1 MTAGPSTATGA
12 RREHEDHAQPDAVGD
27 GEPTAGG
34 VVVPGSPPGPVSVR
48 AGRMWSVPRP
58 SARAPFVAR
67 DAELDQLAAA
77 VERARRGEPGV
88 VLVGADAGV
97 GKTRLLTRAAEL
109 AAERGAAVVWSHC
122 VDLGEVG
129 LPYLPFTEALT
140 TLRAAHDAV
149 DATVAARPALAR
161 LLDATL
167 PADGEQSQ
175 GERLQL
181 FESIAATL
189 AASGSADAPLVL
201 VVEDLHWADPSS
213 RDVLRFVV
221 ARLRTEHVLVVAS
234 YRTDDLH
241 RRHPLRPV
249 LAELRRHPRV
259 EHVDLQPFTAAEL
272 RAFTTVVAG
281 GRLGEAA
288 FESVRTRSEGN
299 AYFAE
304 ELVEAGPDGELPWS
318 LADVLRAR
326 LETLDPAVQQLVRAA
341 SVSGRQVS
349 EPLLRAVLAE
359 DATFDDDPGAF
370 DRALRE
376 AIAHHVLA
384 IESDP
389 GGERRDT
396 VVFRHA
402 LLAEAVASDL
412 LPGERVGVHRAYL
425 DALDRARALGSPAL
439 RAHHALA
446 AHDLP
451 AALVASR
458 AAARKAARVLAPA
471 EELRHL
477 EQVLSLWAAVPDAAE
492 RLGEDRVAV
501 ALAAAGAASRAGDP
515 DRAVALARKVVE
527 ATADDPLRQASLRHV
542 LSRYLLGT
550 ERVEE
555 VLAHTEAALAILPA
569 EPPSLDRAWTLAMRA
584 RAALN
589 ADQDELAA
597 EVAAEALAEAHR
609 VDAPDVEAD
618 VLTTMAVL
626 EIEDDDRA
634 AELLAQARGRAVD
647 AGDILTELRC
657 WYNIAANRYYAGRL
671 DDALRITRD
680 GLDRA
685 RATGIGW
692 SVYGVELRL
701 FVDLARYALGD
712 LTPTAASG
720 ETVPESSVPSLSCVQ
735 LYAAVARGDADA
747 VERGTA
753 LRRDWSR
760 DGQIALISGGC
771 SIDALTWAGRYD
783 EAVDLAVELVEHLGR
798 TWSDYFLG
806 RIWISALALAALA
819 DAADAARL
827 QGAGGSSQVAD
838 LVEQGHALLDAA
850 RTTADRG
857 RPRGGRLG
865 PEGLAWLE
873 RAAAEH
879 SRLTGENDPALW
891 ERTTRAFDYGYRYET
906 ARSRFRWA
914 AALCAAGDR
923 NAAEIEAAQA
933 LEEAEEMG
941 AAPLAE
947 AVRALARRARLDLP
961 GVRRS
966 TTAVLTERE
975 EEVLQLVAQGL
986 TNRQIGERLYISA
999 KTVSVH
1005 VSNVLAKLGASGRAE
1020 AVSLAHQRG
1029 LLEV

>member
-1 MTAGPSTATGA
+1 MSPATGQDGRQHPA
-12 RREHEDHAQPDAVGD
+12 PDAAGD
-27 GEPTAGG
+27 GHPTAGG
-34 VVVPGSPPGPVSVR
+34 VVVHGVADSPGGAWVT
-48 AGRMWSVPRP
+48 AGRMGDVPRP
-58 SARAPFVAR
+58 SSRAPFVAR
-67 DAELDQLAAA
+67 ADELDRLAAA

-97 GKTRLLTRAAEL
+97 GKTRLLTRATEL
-109 AAERGAAVVWSHC
+109 AAREGATVVWSHC

-140 TLRAAHDAV
+140 TLRSLHDVV
-149 DATVAARPALAR
+149 DETVARRPALAR
-161 LLDATL
+161 LLDVAL
-167 PADGEQSQ
+167 PTDDDQSQ

-181 FESIAATL
+181 FESIAAAL
-189 AASGSADAPLVL
+189 AASGTADAPLVL

-221 ARLRTEHVLVVAS
+221 ARLRAEHVLVVAS

-241 RRHPLRPV
+241 RRHPLRGV

-259 EHVDLQPFTAAEL
+259 DHVDLQPFTRSEL
-272 RAFTTVVAG
+272 RDFTTAVAG
-281 GRLGEAA
+281 TPLPDGA

-304 ELVEAGPDGELPWS
+304 ELVEAGPGEELPWS

-326 LETLDPAVQQLVRAA
+326 LETLDAPVQHLVRVA

-349 EPLLRAVLAE
+349 ERLLRAVAGHDGALG
-359 DATFDDDPGAF
+359 DDPAAF

-384 IESDP
+384 VEADP
-389 GGERRDT
+389 SGDGRDT

-412 LPGERVGVHRAYL
+412 LPGERVTVHRTYL
-425 DALDRARALGSPAL
+425 AALDDDPALGSPAL
-439 RAHHALA
+439 RAHHAIA

-451 AALVASR
+451 AALTASR

-477 EQVLSLWAAVPDAAE
+477 EQVLSLWTAVPDAAE

-501 ALAAAGAASRAGDP
+501 ALAAAGAASRAGQP
-515 DRAVALARKVVE
+515 ERAVALARKVVE
-527 ATADDPLRQASLRHV
+527 STADDPLRQASLRHV
-542 LSRYLLGT
+542 LSRYLLGI
-550 ERVEE
+550 EKVDE
-555 VLAHTEAALAILPA
+555 VLAHTEAALAVLPA
-569 EPPSLDRAWTLAMRA
+569 DPPSLDRAWTLAMRA
-584 RAALN
+584 RAAMN

-609 VDAPDVEAD
+609 VGAPDVEAD

-626 EIEDDDRA
+626 EVEDDDRA
-634 AELLAQARGRAVD
+634 AVLLEQARERAVD

-671 DDALRITRD
+671 AEALDVARD
-680 GLDRA
+680 GVDRA

-701 FVDLARYALGD
+701 FDDLVRYATGD
-712 LTPTAASG
+712 LTPTPSEG
-720 ETVPESSVPSLSCVQ
+720 ETVPESWVPTLAAVQ
-735 LYAAVARGDADA
+735 LYAAVARGDDDV
-747 VERGTA
+747 VERGAA

-771 SIDALTWAGRYD
+771 SIDALTAAGRYD
-783 EAVDLAVELVEHLGR
+783 EAVDLAVELVEYLGR

-806 RIWISALALAALA
+806 RIWLSALALAALA
-819 DAADAARL
+819 DAVDAARVV
-827 QGAGGSSQVAD
+827 GGTDRTAEVAD
-838 LVEQGHALLDAA
+838 RVARGRALLDAA
-850 RTTADRG
+850 VTTADRG
-857 RPRGGRLG
+857 RPRGGTLG
-865 PEGLAWLE
+865 PEGRAWLA

-891 ERTTRAFDYGYRYET
+891 EETTRAFDYGYRYET

-914 AALCAAGDR
+914 EALCATGDR

-933 LEEAEEMG
+933 LEEAEAMG
-941 AAPLAE
+941 AEPLAE

-961 GVRRS
+961 GLRRS
-966 TTAVLTERE
+966 TSAVLTDRE
-975 EEVLQLVAQGL
+975 EEVLLLVAQGL

>member
-1 MTAGPSTATGA
+1 M
-12 RREHEDHAQPDAVGD
+12 
-27 GEPTAGG
+27 
-34 VVVPGSPPGPVSVR
+34 
-48 AGRMWSVPRP
+48 PRP
-58 SARAPFVAR
+58 STRAPFVAR
-67 DAELDQLAAA
+67 ADELDVLAAA

-97 GKTRLLTRAAEL
+97 GKTRLLTRATEL
-109 AAERGAAVVWSHC
+109 AAEQGATVVWSHC

-140 TLRAAHDAV
+140 TLRSVHDAV
-149 DATVAARPALAR
+149 DETVAQRPALAR
-161 LLDATL
+161 LLDAAL

-181 FESIAATL
+181 FESIAAAL
-189 AASGSADAPLVL
+189 AASGSPDSPLVL

-221 ARLRTEHVLVVAS
+221 ARLRAEHVVVVAS
-234 YRTDDLH
+234 YRSDDLH

-259 EHVDLQPFTAAEL
+259 EHVDLRPFTAAEL
-272 RAFTTVVAG
+272 RDFTTAVAG
-281 GRLGEAA
+281 DPLREDA

-304 ELVEAGPDGELPWS
+304 ELVEAGPGEELPWS

-326 LETLDPAVQQLVRAA
+326 LETLDPPVQHLVRTA

-349 EPLLRAVLAE
+349 ERLLRAVLE
-359 DATFDDDPGAF
+359 QDPEFAAGSGAF

-376 AIAHHVLA
+376 AIAHHVLG
-384 IESDP
+384 IEADP
-389 GGERRDT
+389 SGDGRDT

-412 LPGERVGVHRAYL
+412 LPGERVGVHRTYL
-425 DALDRARALGSPAL
+425 RALDEDPTLGSPAL

-451 AALVASR
+451 AALTASR
-458 AAARKAARVLAPA
+458 GAARKASRVLAPA

-477 EQVLSLWAAVPDAAE
+477 EQVLSLWTAVPDAEE

-501 ALAAAGAASRAGDP
+501 ALAAAGAASRAGNP
-515 DRAVALARKVVE
+515 ERAVALARRVVE

-550 ERVEE
+550 EQVDE
-555 VLAHTEAALAILPA
+555 VLTHTAAALAVLPT

-584 RAALN
+584 RAAMN

-626 EIEDDDRA
+626 EVEDEDRA
-634 AELLAQARGRAVD
+634 ATLLERARERAVE

-657 WYNIAANRYYAGRL
+657 WYNIGANRYYAGRL
-671 DDALRITRD
+671 AESLDIVRD

-685 RATGIGW
+685 RATGLGW

-701 FVDLARYALGD
+701 FEDLARYATGD
-712 LTPTAASG
+712 LTPTDTAG
-720 ETVPESSVPSLSCVQ
+720 ETVPESWVAALTGVQ
-735 LYAAVARGDADA
+735 LYAAVARGDTDA
-747 VERGTA
+747 VERGAA
-753 LRRDWSR
+753 LRRDWYR
-760 DGQIALISGGC
+760 DGQVALISGGC
-771 SIDALTWAGRYD
+771 WIDALTWAGRHE
-783 EAVDLAVELVEHLGR
+783 EAVALAVELVEHLGR

-806 RIWISALALAALA
+806 RIWLSALALAALA
-819 DAADAARL
+819 DAADTARVTGDAA
-827 QGAGGSSQVAD
+827 AVAD
-838 LVEQGHALLDAA
+838 LVARGRPLLDAA
-850 RTTADRG
+850 RTTAERG
-857 RPRGGRLG
+857 RPRGGALG
-865 PEGLAWLE
+865 PEGRAWLV

-879 SRLTGENDPALW
+879 SRLTGETDTALW
-891 ERTTRAFDYGYRYET
+891 EETTRAFGYGYRYEA

-914 AALCAAGDR
+914 EALCATGDR

-933 LEEAEEMG
+933 LEEAEAMG

-961 GVRRS
+961 GLRRS
-966 TTAVLTERE
+966 TTTVLTDRE
-975 EEVLQLVAQGL
+975 EEVLLLVAQGL
-986 TNRQIGERLYISA
+986 TNRQIGERLYISG

>member
-1 MTAGPSTATGA
+1 MGA
-12 RREHEDHAQPDAVGD
+12 
-27 GEPTAGG
+27 
-34 VVVPGSPPGPVSVR
+34 
-48 AGRMWSVPRP
+48 VPRP

-67 DAELDQLAAA
+67 DDELDRLATA
-77 VERARRGEPGV
+77 VERARGGEPGV

-109 AAERGAAVVWSHC
+109 AAESGATVVWSHC

-140 TLRAAHDAV
+140 TLRSMHDAV
-149 DATVAARPALAR
+149 DSTVAQRPALAR
-161 LLDATL
+161 LLDSAL
-167 PADGEQSQ
+167 PADDEQSQ

-181 FESIAATL
+181 FESIAAAL
-189 AASGSADAPLVL
+189 AASGTPEAPLVL

-221 ARLRTEHVLVVAS
+221 ARLRAEHVVVVAS
-234 YRTDDLH
+234 YRADDLH

-259 EHVDLQPFTAAEL
+259 EHLDLQPFTAAEL
-272 RAFTTVVAG
+272 RDFTTAVAG
-281 GRLGEAA
+281 DPLGDDA

-304 ELVEAGPDGELPWS
+304 ELVEAGPDEELPWS

-326 LETLDPAVQQLVRAA
+326 LENLDPAVQQLVRAA

-349 EPLLRAVLAE
+349 EPLLRAVLLQ
-359 DATFDDDPGAF
+359 DPVFAADLTAF

-376 AIAHHVLA
+376 AVAHHVLGV
-384 IESDP
+384 EGDPSSD
-389 GGERRDT
+389 GRD
-396 VVFRHA
+396 VVAFRHA

-412 LPGERVGVHRAYL
+412 LPGERTTVHRTYL
-425 DALDRARALGSPAL
+425 RALDENRRLGSPAL
-439 RAHHALA
+439 RAHHALV

-451 AALVASR
+451 AALAASR

-477 EQVLSLWAAVPDAAE
+477 EQVLSLWSAVPDPAGL
-492 RLGEDRVAV
+492 LGEDRVAV
-501 ALAAAGAASRAGDP
+501 ALAAAGAASRSGDP
-515 DRAVALARKVVE
+515 DRAVALARAVVDG
-527 ATADDPLRQASLRHV
+527 TAADPLRQASLRHV
-542 LSRYLLGT
+542 LSRYLLGI
-550 ERVEE
+550 EE
-555 VLAHTEAALAILPA
+555 VDEVLDHTASALAVLPT

-584 RAALN
+584 RAAMN
-589 ADQDELAA
+589 ADMDDLAA
-597 EVAAEALAEAHR
+597 EVADEALAEAHR
-609 VDAPDVEAD
+609 VGAPDVEAD

-626 EIEDDDRA
+626 EADDEDRA
-634 AELLAQARGRAVD
+634 AELLQQARERALEV
-647 AGDILTELRC
+647 GDILTELRC
-657 WYNIAANRYYAGRL
+657 WYNISANRYYAGHVE
-671 DDALRITRD
+671 DAHAVVCD

-685 RATGIGW
+685 RATGLGW

-701 FVDLARYALGD
+701 FEDLVRYVRGD
-712 LTPTAASG
+712 LTPTDTTG
-720 ETVPESSVPSLSCVQ
+720 ETMPESSAAALWAVQ
-735 LYAAVARGDADA
+735 LYAAVARGDDDA
-747 VERGTA
+747 LPRGAA
-753 LRRDWSR
+753 LRRDWHR

-771 SIDALTWAGRYD
+771 TVDALTWAGRYE

-806 RIWISALALAALA
+806 RIWLSALALAALA

-827 QGAGGSSQVAD
+827 TGAAAAPEVAD
-838 LVEQGHALLDAA
+838 LVARGDAFLEAA

-857 RPRGGRLG
+857 RPRGGALG
-865 PEGLAWLE
+865 PEGRAWLV

-879 SRLTGENDPALW
+879 ARLTGENDPAVW
-891 ERTTRAFDYGYRYET
+891 EETTRAFDYGYRYEV

-914 AALCAAGDR
+914 EALCAAGDR

-933 LEEAEEMG
+933 LEEADAMG
-941 AAPLAE
+941 AGPLAE

-961 GVRRS
+961 GLRRS
-966 TTAVLTERE
+966 TTAVLTGRE
-975 EEVLQLVAQGL
+975 EEVLLLVAQGL
-986 TNRQIGERLYISA
+986 TNRQIGERLYISG

-1029 LLEV
+1029 LLEAGATGSRPS

>member
-1 MTAGPSTATGA
+1 VTAP
-12 RREHEDHAQPDAVGD
+12 PDAVD
-27 GEPTAGG
+27 EDLPVGG
-34 VVVPGSPPGPVSVR
+34 VVIS
-48 AGRMWSVPRP
+48 AGRLSVAAAKMGIVPRP
-58 SARAPFVAR
+58 SSRAPFVAR
-67 DAELDQLAAA
+67 AAELDALSAA
-77 VERARRGEPGV
+77 VDRARRGEPGV

-109 AAERGAAVVWSHC
+109 AGASGATVVWSHC

-129 LPYLPFTEALT
+129 LPYLPFSEALT
-140 TLRAAHDAV
+140 TLRALDDTV
-149 DATVAARPALAR
+149 DSTIAARPALAR
-161 LLDATL
+161 LLDATTPL
-167 PADGEQSQ
+167 DEERIQA
-175 GERLQL
+175 ERLQL
-181 FESIAATL
+181 FESIAAAL
-189 AASGSADAPLVL
+189 AASGTAESPLVL

-221 ARLRTEHVLVVAS
+221 ARLRAEHVLVVAS
-234 YRTDDLH
+234 YRADDLH

-249 LAELRRHPRV
+249 LAELLRHPRV
-259 EHVDLQPFTAAEL
+259 EHVHLSPFTETEL
-272 RAFTTVVAG
+272 REFTTAVAG
-281 GRLGEAA
+281 GRLPDDA

-304 ELVEAGPDGELPWS
+304 ELVESGLDDELPWS

-326 LETLDPAVQQLVRAA
+326 LEALDPAVQHLVRVA
-341 SVSGRQVS
+341 SVSGRQVG
-349 EPLLRAVLAE
+349 EPLLRAALAR
-359 DATFDDDPGAF
+359 DAGAGGAPAADASSGRSFDA
-370 DRALRE
+370 ALRD

-384 IESDP
+384 VEGD
-389 GGERRDT
+389 GARDT

-402 LLAEAVASDL
+402 LLAEAVAADL

-425 DALDRARALGSPAL
+425 AALDEEPALGSPAL

-451 AALVASR
+451 AALTASR

-477 EQVLSLWAAVPDAAE
+477 EQVLALWQAVPDAATL
-492 RLGEDRVAV
+492 LGEDRVTI
-501 ALAAAGAASRAGDP
+501 ALAAAGAASRAGEP
-515 DRAVALARKVVE
+515 DRAVALARRVVE
-527 ATADDPLRQASLRHV
+527 GTSDDPLRQASLRHV
-542 LSRYLLGT
+542 LSRYLLGA
-550 ERVEE
+550 EEVEE
-555 VLAHTEAALAILPA
+555 TLAHTEAALAVLPA

-584 RAALN
+584 RAAMN
-589 ADQDELAA
+589 ADLDDLAA
-597 EVAAEALAEAHR
+597 ETAAEALDVAHR
-609 VDAPDVEAD
+609 LDAPDVEAD
-618 VLTTMAVL
+618 VLTTMAIL
-626 EIEDDDRA
+626 EVADDDRA
-634 AELLAQARGRAVD
+634 AMLLATARERAVE

-657 WYNIAANRYYAGRL
+657 WYNIAANRYYAGL
-671 DDALRITRD
+671 VEEAMQVTYD

-685 RATGIGW
+685 RATGLGW
-692 SVYGVELRL
+692 SAYGVELRL
-701 FVDLARYALGD
+701 FRDLVRYVLGD
-712 LTPTAASG
+712 LTPTDTAG
-720 ETVPESSVPSLSCVQ
+720 ETMPEGSAPQLSCVQ
-735 LYAAVARGDADA
+735 LYAAVARGDEDVIA
-747 VERGTA
+747 RGTA
-753 LRRDWSR
+753 LRRDWFR

-771 SIDALTWAGRYD
+771 SIDALTWAGRYE
-783 EAVDLAVELVEHLGR
+783 EAVALAVELVEHLGR

-827 QGAGGSSQVAD
+827 QGAAGEATVAD
-838 LVEQGHALLDAA
+838 LVARGGELLDAA
-850 RTTADRG
+850 RTTAERG

-865 PEGLAWLE
+865 PEGRAWLA

-879 SRLTGENDPALW
+879 SRLTRGGDPALW
-891 ERTTRAFDYGYRYET
+891 EETTRLFDYGYRYEV

-914 AALCAAGDR
+914 QALLASGDR

-933 LEEAEEMG
+933 LEEAESMG

-947 AVRALARRARLDLP
+947 AVRALGRRGRLDLP

-975 EEVLQLVAQGL
+975 EEVLLLVAQGL
-986 TNRQIGERLYISA
+986 TNRQIGERLFISG

>member
-1 MTAGPSTATGA
+1 MTAP
-12 RREHEDHAQPDAVGD
+12 PDAVD
-27 GEPTAGG
+27 ETLVDG
-34 VVVPGSPPGPVSVR
+34 VVASGRLSGGHVSVP
-48 AGRMWSVPRP
+48 AARMGGVPRP
-58 SARAPFVAR
+58 SSRAPFVAR
-67 DAELDQLAAA
+67 AAELDVLAAA

-109 AAERGAAVVWSHC
+109 AAEAGATVVWSHC

-129 LPYLPFTEALT
+129 LPYLPFSEALT
-140 TLRAAHDAV
+140 TLRSQHPAV
-149 DATVAARPALAR
+149 DETVAARPALAR
-161 LLDATL
+161 LLDAGA
-167 PADGEQSQ
+167 PADDEQSQ

-181 FESIAATL
+181 FESVAAAL
-189 AASGSADAPLVL
+189 AASGTPESPLVL

-221 ARLRTEHVLVVAS
+221 ARLRAEHVLVVAS
-234 YRTDDLH
+234 YRADDLH

-249 LAELRRHPRV
+249 LAELLRHPRV
-259 EHVDLQPFTAAEL
+259 EHVQLAPFTEAEL
-272 RAFTTVVAG
+272 REFTTALAG
-281 GRLGEAA
+281 APLPRDA

-304 ELVEAGPDGELPWS
+304 ELVESGLGDELPWS

-326 LETLDPAVQQLVRAA
+326 LEVLDPAVQHLVRVA

-349 EPLLRAVLAE
+349 EPLLRAALAH
-359 DATFDDDPGAF
+359 DAAAGGASPADVGGPSGRSFDA
-370 DRALRE
+370 ALRE

-384 IESDP
+384 VEGD
-389 GGERRDT
+389 GARDV

-425 DALDRARALGSPAL
+425 EALTADPALGSPAL

-451 AALVASR
+451 AALTASR

-477 EQVLSLWAAVPDAAE
+477 EQVLALWQAVPDAE
-492 RLGEDRVAV
+492 TLLGEDRVTV
-501 ALAAAGAASRAGDP
+501 ALAAAGAASRAGEP
-515 DRAVALARKVVE
+515 DRAVALARRVVE
-527 ATADDPLRQASLRHV
+527 GTADDPLRQASLRHV

-550 ERVEE
+550 EEVEE
-555 VLAHTEAALAILPA
+555 TLAHTEAALAVLPV

-584 RAALN
+584 RAAMN
-589 ADQDELAA
+589 ADLDELAA
-597 EVAAEALAEAHR
+597 EVATEAIDVAHR
-609 VDAPDVEAD
+609 LDAPDVEAD
-618 VLTTMAVL
+618 VLTTMAIL
-626 EIEDDDRA
+626 EVADDDRA
-634 AELLAQARGRAVD
+634 AVLLAQARERAVE

-657 WYNIAANRYYAGRL
+657 WYNIAANRYYAGRI
-671 DDALRITRD
+671 DEALQVTYD

-685 RATGIGW
+685 RATGLGW
-692 SVYGVELRL
+692 SAYGVELRL
-701 FVDLARYALGD
+701 FRDLVRYVLGD
-712 LTPTAASG
+712 LTPTDTTG
-720 ETVPESSVPSLSCVQ
+720 ETMPEGSAPQLSCVQ

-747 VERGTA
+747 LARGTA
-753 LRRDWSR
+753 LRRDWFR

-771 SIDALTWAGRYD
+771 SIDALTWSGRHE
-783 EAVDLAVELVEHLGR
+783 EAVALAVELVDHLGR

-827 QGAGGSSQVAD
+827 QGASGSAAVAE
-838 LVEQGHALLDAA
+838 LVARGAELLDAA
-850 RTTADRG
+850 RTTAERG

-865 PEGLAWLE
+865 PEGRAWLA

-879 SRLTGENDPALW
+879 SRLTGEDDPALW
-891 ERTTRAFDYGYRYET
+891 EETTRLFDYGYRYEV

-914 AALCAAGDR
+914 QALLGAGDR
-923 NAAEIEAAQA
+923 NAAEIEAGQA
-933 LEEAEEMG
+933 LEEAEVMG

-947 AVRALARRARLDLP
+947 AVRALGRRGRLDLP

-975 EEVLQLVAQGL
+975 EEVLLLVAQGL
-986 TNRQIGERLYISA
+986 TNRQIGERLFISA

>member
-1 MTAGPSTATGA
+1 MTAL
-12 RREHEDHAQPDAVGD
+12 PDAAD
-27 GEPTAGG
+27 EAPLAGG
-34 VVVPGSPPGPVSVR
+34 VVVSGAESRPAGGGQSAGHVSVP
-48 AGRMWSVPRP
+48 AARMGTVPRP
-58 SARAPFVAR
+58 STRAPFVAR
-67 DAELDQLAAA
+67 AAELDVLAAA

-109 AAERGAAVVWSHC
+109 AAGTGATVVWSHC

-129 LPYLPFTEALT
+129 LPYLPFSEALT
-140 TLRAAHDAV
+140 TLRAQHPAV
-149 DATVAARPALAR
+149 DETVAARPALAR
-161 LLDATL
+161 LLDAGT
-167 PADGEQSQ
+167 PADDEQSQ

-181 FESIAATL
+181 FESVAAAI
-189 AASGSADAPLVL
+189 AASGTPEAPLVL

-221 ARLRTEHVLVVAS
+221 ARLRAEHVLVVAS
-234 YRTDDLH
+234 YRADDLH

-249 LAELRRHPRV
+249 LAELLRHPRV
-259 EHVDLQPFTAAEL
+259 EHVQLSPFTEREL
-272 RAFTTVVAG
+272 REFTTALAG
-281 GRLGEAA
+281 SPLPPAA

-304 ELVEAGPDGELPWS
+304 ELVESGLGDELPWS

-326 LETLDPAVQQLVRAA
+326 LEGLDPAVQHLVRVA

-349 EPLLRAVLAE
+349 EPLLRAALARDTDDGE
-359 DATFDDDPGAF
+359 PADRSSGRPFDA
-370 DRALRE
+370 ALRE

-384 IESDP
+384 VEGD
-389 GGERRDT
+389 GARDT

-425 DALDRARALGSPAL
+425 AALDDDPALGSPAL

-451 AALVASR
+451 AALTASR

-477 EQVLSLWAAVPDAAE
+477 EQVLALWQAVPDAATL
-492 RLGEDRVAV
+492 LGEDRVTV
-501 ALAAAGAASRAGDP
+501 ALAAAGAASRAGEP
-515 DRAVALARKVVE
+515 DRAVALARRVVE
-527 ATADDPLRQASLRHV
+527 GTADDPMRQASLRHV

-550 ERVEE
+550 EEVEE
-555 VLAHTEAALAILPA
+555 TLAHTEAALAVLPA

-584 RAALN
+584 RAAMN
-589 ADQDELAA
+589 ADLDELAA
-597 EVAAEALAEAHR
+597 EVAAEAIDVAHR
-609 VDAPDVEAD
+609 LDAPDVEAD
-618 VLTTMAVL
+618 VLTTMAIL
-626 EIEDDDRA
+626 EVADDDRA
-634 AELLAQARGRAVD
+634 AVLLAQARERAVE

-657 WYNIAANRYYAGRL
+657 WYNIAANRYYAGRI
-671 DDALRITRD
+671 DEALQVTED

-685 RATGIGW
+685 RATGLGW
-692 SVYGVELRL
+692 SAYGVELRL
-701 FVDLARYALGD
+701 FRDLVRYVLGD
-712 LTPTAASG
+712 LTPTATAG
-720 ETVPESSVPSLSCVQ
+720 ETMPEGSAPQLSCVQ

-747 VERGTA
+747 IARGTA
-753 LRRDWSR
+753 LRRDWFR

-771 SIDALTWAGRYD
+771 SIDALTWAGRRD
-783 EAVDLAVELVEHLGR
+783 EAVALAVELVDHLGR

-827 QGAGGSSQVAD
+827 QGAAGAATVRELVARGA
-838 LVEQGHALLDAA
+838 ELLDAA
-850 RTTADRG
+850 RTTAERG

-865 PEGLAWLE
+865 PEGRAWLA

-879 SRLTGENDPALW
+879 SRLTGTDDPALW
-891 ERTTRAFDYGYRYET
+891 EETTRLFDYGYRYEV

-914 AALCAAGDR
+914 QALLGAGDR

-933 LEEAEEMG
+933 LEEAEAMG
-941 AAPLAE
+941 ATPLAE
-947 AVRALARRARLDLP
+947 AVRALGRRGRLDLP

-975 EEVLQLVAQGL
+975 EEVLLLVAQGL
-986 TNRQIGERLYISA
+986 TNRQIGERLFISG

>member
-1 MTAGPSTATGA
+1 M
-12 RREHEDHAQPDAVGD
+12 
-27 GEPTAGG
+27 
-34 VVVPGSPPGPVSVR
+34 
-48 AGRMWSVPRP
+48 PRP
-58 SARAPFVAR
+58 STRAPFVAR
-67 DAELDQLAAA
+67 ADELERLAAA
-77 VERARRGEPGV
+77 VDRARRGEPGV

-97 GKTRLLTRAAEL
+97 GKTRLLTRATEL
-109 AAERGAAVVWSHC
+109 AAEQGATVVWSHC

-140 TLRAAHDAV
+140 TLRSVHDAV
-149 DATVAARPALAR
+149 DETVAQRPALAR
-161 LLDATL
+161 LLDAAL
-167 PADGEQSQ
+167 PADDEQSQ

-181 FESIAATL
+181 FESIAAAL
-189 AASGSADAPLVL
+189 AASGTPDAPLVL

-221 ARLRTEHVLVVAS
+221 ARLRSEHVVVVAS
-234 YRTDDLH
+234 YRSDDLH

-259 EHVDLQPFTAAEL
+259 EHVDLRPFTAGEL
-272 RAFTTVVAG
+272 RDFTTAVAG
-281 GRLGEAA
+281 DPLREDA

-304 ELVEAGPDGELPWS
+304 ELVEAGPGEELPWS

-326 LETLDPAVQQLVRAA
+326 LETLDPPVQHLVRTA

-349 EPLLRAVLAE
+349 ERLLRAVLDQDGAF
-359 DATFDDDPGAF
+359 AADPGAF
-370 DRALRE
+370 DRSLRE
-376 AIAHHVLA
+376 AIAHHVLG
-384 IESDP
+384 IEADP
-389 GGERRDT
+389 SGDGRDT

-402 LLAEAVASDL
+402 LLAEAVATDL
-412 LPGERVGVHRAYL
+412 LPGERVTVHRTYL
-425 DALDRARALGSPAL
+425 RALSEDPTLGSPAL

-451 AALVASR
+451 AALTASR
-458 AAARKAARVLAPA
+458 GAARKAARVLAPA

-501 ALAAAGAASRAGDP
+501 ALAAAGAASRAGSP
-515 DRAVALARKVVE
+515 ERAVALARKVVE
-527 ATADDPLRQASLRHV
+527 ATADDPLRQAALRHV

-550 ERVEE
+550 EQVEE
-555 VLAHTEAALAILPA
+555 VLTHTAAALAVLPT

-584 RAALN
+584 RAAMN

-626 EIEDDDRA
+626 EVEDEDRA
-634 AELLAQARGRAVD
+634 AVLLEQARERAVE

-657 WYNIAANRYYAGRL
+657 WYNIAANRYYAGHLTEAL
-671 DDALRITRD
+671 DVVRD
-680 GLDRA
+680 GVDRA
-685 RATGIGW
+685 LATGLGW

-701 FVDLARYALGD
+701 FDDLVRYAIGD
-712 LTPTAASG
+712 LTPTDTLG
-720 ETVPESSVPSLSCVQ
+720 ETVPESWVPTLAAVQ

-753 LRRDWSR
+753 LRRDWYR
-760 DGQIALISGGC
+760 DGMIALISGGC
-771 SIDALTWAGRYD
+771 SIDALTWAGRYE
-783 EAVDLAVELVEHLGR
+783 EAVELAVELVEHLGR

-806 RIWISALALAALA
+806 RIWLSALALAALA
-819 DAADAARL
+819 DAADAARVT
-827 QGAGGSSQVAD
+827 GDTSAAVAGLVAR
-838 LVEQGHALLDAA
+838 GRPLLDAA
-850 RTTADRG
+850 VTTAERG
-857 RPRGGRLG
+857 RPRGGTLG
-865 PEGLAWLE
+865 PEGRAWLA

-879 SRLTGENDPALW
+879 ARLTGETDAALW
-891 ERTTRAFDYGYRYET
+891 EETTRAFDYGYRYEA

-914 AALCAAGDR
+914 EALCATGDR

-933 LEEAEEMG
+933 LEEAEAMG

-947 AVRALARRARLDLP
+947 AVRSLARRARLDLP
-961 GVRRS
+961 GLRRS
-966 TTAVLTERE
+966 TATVLTDRE
-975 EEVLQLVAQGL
+975 EEVLILVAQGL

-1005 VSNVLAKLGASGRAE
+1005 ISNVLAKLGASGRAE

>member
-1 MTAGPSTATGA
+1 VTAP
-12 RREHEDHAQPDAVGD
+12 PDAVD
-27 GEPTAGG
+27 ENPLVGG
-34 VVVPGSPPGPVSVR
+34 VVMSGAGSGGLSAGHVSVH
-48 AGRMWSVPRP
+48 AARMGAVPRP
-58 SARAPFVAR
+58 SSRAPFVAR
-67 DAELDQLAAA
+67 AAELDALAAA

-109 AAERGAAVVWSHC
+109 AAGSGATVVWSHC

-129 LPYLPFTEALT
+129 LPYLPFSEALA
-140 TLRAAHDAV
+140 TLRSQHPAV
-149 DATVAARPALAR
+149 DETVAARPALAR
-161 LLDATL
+161 LLDAGT
-167 PADGEQSQ
+167 PADDEQSQ

-181 FESIAATL
+181 FESVAAAL
-189 AASGSADAPLVL
+189 AASGTAEAPLVL

-221 ARLRTEHVLVVAS
+221 ARLRAEHVLVVAS
-234 YRTDDLH
+234 YRADDLH

-249 LAELRRHPRV
+249 LAELLRHPRV
-259 EHVDLQPFTAAEL
+259 EHVQLSPFTEREL
-272 RAFTTVVAG
+272 REFTTALAG
-281 GRLGEAA
+281 APLLPDA

-304 ELVEAGPDGELPWS
+304 ELVESGLDDELPWS

-326 LETLDPAVQQLVRAA
+326 LEVLDPAVQHLVRVA

-349 EPLLRAVLAE
+349 EPLLRAALAR
-359 DATFDDDPGAF
+359 DAADGEAATGRSFDA
-370 DRALRE
+370 ALRE

-384 IESDP
+384 VEGD
-389 GGERRDT
+389 GARDT

-425 DALDRARALGSPAL
+425 AALDDDPGLGSPAL

-451 AALVASR
+451 AALTASR

-477 EQVLSLWAAVPDAAE
+477 EQVLGLWRAVPDAADL
-492 RLGEDRVAV
+492 LGEDRVTV
-501 ALAAAGAASRAGDP
+501 ALAAAGAASRAGEP

-527 ATADDPLRQASLRHV
+527 GTAGDPMRQASLRHV

-550 ERVEE
+550 EEVEE
-555 VLAHTEAALAILPA
+555 TLAHTEAALAVLPE

-584 RAALN
+584 RAAMN
-589 ADQDELAA
+589 ADLDELAA
-597 EVAAEALAEAHR
+597 EVAAQALDVAHR
-609 VDAPDVEAD
+609 LDAPDVEAD
-618 VLTTMAVL
+618 VLTTMAIL
-626 EIEDDDRA
+626 EVADDDRA
-634 AELLAQARGRAVD
+634 AVLLAQARERAVE

-657 WYNIAANRYYAGRL
+657 WYNIAANRYYAGRI
-671 DDALRITRD
+671 DEALQVTAD

-685 RATGIGW
+685 RATGLGW
-692 SVYGVELRL
+692 SAYGVELRL
-701 FVDLARYALGD
+701 FRDLVRYVLGD
-712 LTPTAASG
+712 LTPTETTG
-720 ETVPESSVPSLSCVQ
+720 ETMPEGSAPQLSCVQ
-735 LYAAVARGDADA
+735 LYAAVARGDDDA
-747 VERGTA
+747 LARGTA
-753 LRRDWSR
+753 LRRDWFR

-771 SIDALTWAGRYD
+771 SIDALTWAGRD
-783 EAVDLAVELVEHLGR
+783 EEAVALAVELVDHLGR

-827 QGAGGSSQVAD
+827 QGASGTGQVEA
-838 LVEQGHALLDAA
+838 LVARGDELLEAA
-850 RTTADRG
+850 RTTAERG

-865 PEGLAWLE
+865 PEGRAWLA

-879 SRLTGENDPALW
+879 SRLTGEDDPALW
-891 ERTTRAFDYGYRYET
+891 EETTRLFDYGYRYEV

-914 AALCAAGDR
+914 QALLGAGDR

-933 LEEAEEMG
+933 LEEAESMG

-947 AVRALARRARLDLP
+947 AVRALGRRGRLDLP

-975 EEVLQLVAQGL
+975 EEVLLLVAQGL
-986 TNRQIGERLYISA
+986 TNRQIGERLFISA

>member
-1 MTAGPSTATGA
+1 M
-12 RREHEDHAQPDAVGD
+12 
-27 GEPTAGG
+27 
-34 VVVPGSPPGPVSVR
+34 
-48 AGRMWSVPRP
+48 PRP
-58 SARAPFVAR
+58 SSRASFVAR
-67 DAELDQLAAA
+67 AAELDLLDAA

-97 GKTRLLTRAAEL
+97 GKTRLLTRAGER
-109 AAERGAAVVWSHC
+109 AAEAGATVVWSHC

-140 TLRAAHDAV
+140 MLRGVHDAV
-149 DATVAARPALAR
+149 DRTVEERPALAR
-161 LLDATL
+161 LLDAAL
-167 PADGEQSQ
+167 PADDEQSQ

-181 FESIAATL
+181 FESIAAAL
-189 AASGSADAPLVL
+189 AASGTPESPLVL

-221 ARLRTEHVLVVAS
+221 ARLRAEHVLVVAS
-234 YRTDDLH
+234 YRSDDLH

-249 LAELRRHPRV
+249 LAELHRHPRV
-259 EHVDLQPFTAAEL
+259 EHVELRPFTPAEL
-272 RAFTTVVAG
+272 RAFTTAVAG
-281 GRLGEAA
+281 GPLDDDA

-304 ELVEAGPDGELPWS
+304 ELVEAGPGDALPWS

-326 LETLDPAVQQLVRAA
+326 LETLDPAVQHLVRAA

-359 DATFDDDPGAF
+359 DPTFDDAAGGF

-384 IESDP
+384 VEGDP
-389 GGERRDT
+389 GGRAT
-396 VVFRHA
+396 VAFRHA

-412 LPGERVGVHRAYL
+412 LPGERVGVHRTYL
-425 DALDRARALGSPAL
+425 GALEGDRTLGSPAL
-439 RAHHALA
+439 RAHHALT

-451 AALVASR
+451 AALTASR

-477 EQVLSLWAAVPDAAE
+477 EQVLSLWSAVPDAAE

-501 ALAAAGAASRAGDP
+501 ALAAAGAASRAGEP
-515 DRAVALARKVVE
+515 ERAVALARAVVD
-527 ATADDPLRQASLRHV
+527 ATAGDPLRQAALRHV

-550 ERVEE
+550 EKVDE
-555 VLAHTEAALAILPA
+555 VLAHTEAALAVLPA
-569 EPPSLDRAWTLAMRA
+569 DPPSLDRAWTLAMRA
-584 RAALN
+584 RAAMN
-589 ADQDELAA
+589 ADLDELAA

-626 EIEDDDRA
+626 EVEDEDRA
-634 AELLAQARGRAVD
+634 AVLLERARERAVE

-671 DDALRITRD
+671 DEALDVARD
-680 GLDRA
+680 GVDRA
-685 RATGIGW
+685 LATGLGW

-701 FVDLARYALGD
+701 FVDLVRYATGD
-712 LTPTAASG
+712 LTPTDTAG
-720 ETVPESSVPSLSCVQ
+720 EPVPESWVPTLAAVQ
-735 LYAAVARGDADA
+735 LYAAVARGDEDA
-747 VERGTA
+747 VERGAA

-760 DGQIALISGGC
+760 DGMIALISGGC
-771 SIDALTWAGRYD
+771 SIDALTAAGRYA
-783 EAVDLAVELVEHLGR
+783 EAVDLAVELVEYLGR

-806 RIWISALALAALA
+806 RIWLSALALAALA
-819 DAADAARL
+819 DAAEEARL
-827 QGAGGSSQVAD
+827 TGGGDSPEVAD
-838 LVEQGHALLDAA
+838 LVARGDALLEAA
-850 RTTADRG
+850 GTTAERG
-857 RPRGGRLG
+857 RPRGGTLG
-865 PEGLAWLE
+865 PEGRAWLA

-879 SRLTGENDPALW
+879 ARLTGADDPGAW
-891 ERTTRAFDYGYRYET
+891 EATTRAFDYGYRFET

-914 AALCAAGDR
+914 ESLCAAGDR

-933 LEEAEEMG
+933 LEEAEAMG
-941 AAPLAE
+941 AGPLAE

-961 GVRRS
+961 GLRRP
-966 TTAVLTERE
+966 TTAVLTGRE
-975 EEVLQLVAQGL
+975 DEVLRLVAQGL
-986 TNRQIGERLYISA
+986 TNRQIGERLYIST

-1029 LLEV
+1029 LIDV

>member
-1 MTAGPSTATGA
+1 M
-12 RREHEDHAQPDAVGD
+12 
-27 GEPTAGG
+27 
-34 VVVPGSPPGPVSVR
+34 
-48 AGRMWSVPRP
+48 PRP
-58 SARAPFVAR
+58 SAHAPFVAR
-67 DAELDQLAAA
+67 GAELDQLAAA
-77 VERARRGEPGV
+77 VDRARRGEPGV

-97 GKTRLLTRAAEL
+97 GKTRLLTRAAE
-109 AAERGAAVVWSHC
+109 AAADQGAAVVWSHC

-140 TLRAAHDAV
+140 TLRAAHEAV

-167 PADGEQSQ
+167 PADDEQSQ

-181 FESIAATL
+181 FESIAAAL

-259 EHVDLQPFTAAEL
+259 EHVDLQPFTSAEL
-272 RAFTTVVAG
+272 RDFTTAVAG
-281 GRLGEAA
+281 GRLAEAA

-326 LETLDPAVQQLVRAA
+326 LETLDPAVQHLVRAA

-359 DATFDDDPGAF
+359 DAAFDDDPGAF

-376 AIAHHVLA
+376 AIAHHVLG
-384 IESDP
+384 IEGDP
-389 GGERRDT
+389 AAGRDT

-412 LPGERVGVHRAYL
+412 LPGERVTVHRTYL
-425 DALDRARALGSPAL
+425 GALERDRTLGSPAL

-451 AALVASR
+451 AALTASR
-458 AAARKAARVLAPA
+458 GAARKAARVLAPA

-477 EQVLSLWAAVPDAAE
+477 EQVLSLWEAVPDAGE
-492 RLGEDRVAV
+492 LLGEDRVDV
-501 ALAAAGAASRAGDP
+501 ALAAAGAASRAGNP
-515 DRAVALARKVVE
+515 DRAVALARRVVD

-569 EPPSLDRAWTLAMRA
+569 DPPSLDRAWTLAMRA

-589 ADQDELAA
+589 ADQDELAE
-597 EVAAEALAEAHR
+597 EVAAQALAEAHR

-634 AELLAQARGRAVD
+634 ATLLAQARERAVD

-657 WYNIAANRYYAGRL
+657 WFNLGSNRYYAGRL
-671 DDALRITRD
+671 DEALRITHD

-685 RATGIGW
+685 RATGLGW
-692 SVYGVELRL
+692 SIYGVELRL
-701 FVDLARYALGD
+701 FVDLVRYVLGD
-712 LTPTAASG
+712 LTPTPASG
-720 ETVPESSVPSLSCVQ
+720 ETVPEGSAPTLSCVQ

-753 LRRDWSR
+753 LRRDWFR

-771 SIDALTWAGRYD
+771 SIDALTWAGRYE

-806 RIWISALALAALA
+806 RIWISSLALAALA
-819 DAADAARL
+819 DAADGARL
-827 QGAGGSSQVAD
+827 QGAAGSPALAD
-838 LVEQGHALLDAA
+838 LVERGHVLLDAA
-850 RTTADRG
+850 RTTAERG

-865 PEGLAWLE
+865 PEGIAWLE

-914 AALCAAGDR
+914 EALCAAGDR
-923 NAAEIEAAQA
+923 TAAEVEAAQA

-941 AAPLAE
+941 AVPLVE

-961 GVRRS
+961 GLRRP

-975 EEVLQLVAQGL
+975 EEVLLLVAQGL
-986 TNRQIGERLYISA
+986 SNRQIGERLYISA

>member
-1 MTAGPSTATGA
+1 M
-12 RREHEDHAQPDAVGD
+12 
-27 GEPTAGG
+27 
-34 VVVPGSPPGPVSVR
+34 
-48 AGRMWSVPRP
+48 PRP
-58 SARAPFVAR
+58 SVRAPFVAR
-67 DAELDQLAAA
+67 GPELDQLAAA

-109 AAERGAAVVWSHC
+109 AADGGAAVVWSHC

-140 TLRAAHDAV
+140 TLRAAHEAV

-167 PADGEQSQ
+167 PAAGEQSQ

-181 FESIAATL
+181 FESIAAAL
-189 AASGSADAPLVL
+189 AASGSAQAPLVL

-221 ARLRTEHVLVVAS
+221 ARLRTEHVVVVAS

-259 EHVDLQPFTAAEL
+259 EHVDLRPFTAAEL
-272 RAFTTVVAG
+272 RDFTTAVAG
-281 GRLGEAA
+281 GRLGDAA

-326 LETLDPAVQQLVRAA
+326 LEMLDPPVQHLVRAA

-349 EPLLRAVLAE
+349 EPLLRAVLAQ
-359 DATFDDDPGAF
+359 DASPDADPGAF

-384 IESDP
+384 IES
-389 GGERRDT
+389 GERRDV

-412 LPGERVGVHRAYL
+412 LPGERVTVHRAYL
-425 DALDRARALGSPAL
+425 TALDQDRTLGSPAL

-477 EQVLSLWAAVPDAAE
+477 EQALSLWQAVPDAADL
-492 RLGEDRVAV
+492 LGEDRVAV
-501 ALAAAGAASRAGDP
+501 SLAAAGAASRAGDP

-569 EPPSLDRAWTLAMRA
+569 DPPSLDRAWTLATRA

-589 ADQDELAA
+589 ADQDELATQ
-597 EVAAEALAEAHR
+597 VAAEALDEAHR

-626 EIEDDDRA
+626 EVEDDDRA
-634 AELLAQARGRAVD
+634 AELLAQARERAVD

-712 LTPTAASG
+712 LTPTPASD
-720 ETVPESSVPSLSCVQ
+720 ETVPESSVPTLSCVQ

-747 VERGTA
+747 VDRGAA
-753 LRRDWSR
+753 LRRDWFR
-760 DGQIALISGGC
+760 DGRSRSSPA
-771 SIDALTWAGRYD
+771 
-783 EAVDLAVELVEHLGR
+783 
-798 TWSDYFLG
+798 
-806 RIWISALALAALA
+806 
-819 DAADAARL
+819 AARSTRSPGRAATRRRSTSPSSSWSTW
-827 QGAGGSSQVAD
+827 GARGATTSSGASGCRRSRSQRSPTPRTACACRARAPRRRSRTSSSVGTPCSTPRARPPSAAAPGEAGSARRVSRGSSARPPSTR
-838 LVEQGHALLDAA
+838 ASPA
-850 RTTADRG
+850 RTT
-857 RPRGGRLG
+857 PRCGSG
-865 PEGLAWLE
+865 P
-873 RAAAEH
+873 
-879 SRLTGENDPALW
+879 P
-891 ERTTRAFDYGYRYET
+891 
-906 ARSRFRWA
+906 ARSTTATGTR
-914 AALCAAGDR
+914 
-923 NAAEIEAAQA
+923 
-933 LEEAEEMG
+933 
-941 AAPLAE
+941 
-947 AVRALARRARLDLP
+947 RRARGSGGP
-961 GVRRS
+961 RRCARPATAAPRRSRPRRRS
-966 TTAVLTERE
+966 TTRTTWVPHRSRRPCARSPAARASTCPACAGR
-975 EEVLQLVAQGL
+975 
-986 TNRQIGERLYISA
+986 RPPS
-999 KTVSVH
+999 SP
-1005 VSNVLAKLGASGRAE
+1005 SGRRRCC
-1020 AVSLAHQRG
+1020 SSSRRG
-1029 LLEV
+1029 